1 MTREL
6 ASDLAAV
13 LDFAATGLA
22 VLTRTGAGA
31 RVLGARGGATCV
43 ATRRFKPRSQS
54 FVRLFGIEL
63 RVRTEEWIVN
73 PVENDECCAVHNS
86 TDSRTVREL
95 QNFTLRYVVVI

>member
-1 MTREL
+1 MTRDL
-6 ASDLAAV
+6 ASGFAVV

-22 VLTRTGAGA
+22 VLTRTGRAGA

-63 RVRTEEWIVN
+63 RVRTEEWIVK

-95 QNFTLRYVVVI
+95 QNFT